1 MGNMNIAMKVSQS
14 HHGLSNEISQIST
27 PHSLVTAQPILMKL
41 EIYNY
46 YCKTTHYA
54 KRYFDQTTWV
64 AWANSQFATVL

>member
-41 EIYNY
+41 ETYNY
-46 YCKTTHYA
+46 CRKTTHHA
-54 KRYFDQTTWV
+54 KRYLDRTMWV
-64 AWANSQFATVL
+64 V